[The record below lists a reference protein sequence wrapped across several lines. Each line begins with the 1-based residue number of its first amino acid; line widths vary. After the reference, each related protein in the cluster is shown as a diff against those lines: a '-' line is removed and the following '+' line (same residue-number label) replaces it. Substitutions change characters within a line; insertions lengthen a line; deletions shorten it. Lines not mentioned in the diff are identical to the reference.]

1 MLSARPISL
10 NADVDVY
17 QQPILNTKTPGRKGL
32 KGRSA
37 LQENALHNGA
47 KTVLT
52 KKNVLQT
59 PFRPGTAR
67 RSLIMTRLPGH
78 ATNGGA
84 CSQMVRSHL
93 YPCL

>member
-67 RSLIMTRLPGH
+67 
-78 ATNGGA
+78 A
-84 CSQMVRSHL
+84 CSRYARYTL
-93 YPCL
+93 Y